1 MENGGTLKYCNEYY
15 LEFNNEKLSLS
26 GISQKDLY
34 AYLKNQVHSG
44 GLSSVVHQ
52 NEIQKVQL
60 VSSQH
65 QKFNVW
71 DLKNAPISIKN
82 EEFKLHQL
90 ASIEKKKTGNAIA
103 KSNQQYKLVLAYNFI
118 GTATLAKKV
127 REKNIEIL
135 KQTLPVGYRF
145 MSRLII
151 IGIKRMLVSI
161 IIYF

>member
-1 MENGGTLKYCNEYY
+1 MK
-15 LEFNNEKLSLS
+15 KLSLS

-90 ASIEKKKTGNAIA
+90 ASIEKKKNW
-103 KSNQQYKLVLAYNFI
+103 KRHC
-118 GTATLAKKV
+118 KKQPT
-127 REKNIEIL
+127 IQI
-135 KQTLPVGYRF
+135 
-145 MSRLII
+145 S
-151 IGIKRMLVSI
+151 IGI
-161 IIYF
+161 